1 MSYFQAAKRWV
12 SSLRPANRF
21 RSLSA
26 GMVTAMCIGLLIP
39 ALIGEFAMHYV
50 RQKQAGIESEEYLQ
64 SKIELLAS
72 SLALPVWNYDSDLV
86 TQIGEASLA
95 DKQVIRITV
104 SDTRN
109 EPLMDKVLPERR
121 LGTSHI
127 ARRVL
132 KLNDEVA
139 GSVELEIDDGL
150 IQAKAREDRLIFT
163 LIVFC
168 QFALALVFILF
179 AVHHRILKPLSALTR
194 FSNQLAG
201 GDFERVVGGQRDDE
215 IGHLGEQ
222 LDRMRRDL
230 RSSFAE
236 QKAILSNIPAGVV
249 FVRDN
254 IIRLANHSAENIFGY
269 RQNRMHGLPLKDL
282 YMSDEQY
289 NAIQER
295 ALAYNIPT
303 ETDTGLYVS
312 ELLLKRFDSTIFWA
326 SVRCS
331 LLDPQ
336 NASAGNIWVFEDIS
350 ERKAA
355 ETEIN
360 HLAFYDP
367 LTHLPNRRLLM
378 DRLKHALEYSARSD
392 KYGALLFIDLDNFK
406 TLNDTCGHE
415 CGDLLLQE
423 VAKRLVDGLRQTDT
437 VARLGGDE
445 FVVLLEDLTK
455 EMEESAA
462 YAQMVAEKLRL
473 SLNDSYLIA
482 DHMRYSTPSIGITIF
497 HDHQEKVEDL
507 LKHADMAM
515 YEAKSAGRN
524 TIRFFD
530 RKMQD
535 MLVARTLLED
545 DLRQAILNEE
555 FLLYYQPQLTRSGHI
570 SGVEALVRWKHAQ
583 RGIVSPAEFI
593 PLAEE
598 CGLIL
603 PLGAWVL
610 KTACQQLTQW
620 AAYPELAGLS
630 IAVNV
635 SASQLHQKTFVSDV
649 LRELKQTGANP
660 RNLKLELTESMLVN
674 DVDTITAQMTELK
687 AVGVSFSLDDFG
699 TGYSS
704 LSYLKRLPFDQLKI
718 DQCFVKNIFTDPNDA
733 AIAKM
738 VVALGISM
746 GLNVI
751 AEGVEYE
758 EQREYLS
765 GIGCDNY
772 QGYLFSKPLPLTE
785 FEAFF
790 VKSNNL

>member
-1 MSYFQAAKRWV
+1 MSYIQAAKTWINTF
-12 SSLRPANRF
+12 RPINRF

-26 GMVTAMCIGLLIP
+26 GIVTAMCLGLLVP

-50 RQKQAGIESEEYLQ
+50 RDKQVVVESDEYLQ

-72 SLALPVWNYDSDLV
+72 SLALPVWNYDSNLV
-86 TQIGEASLA
+86 EQIGNASLA
-95 DKQVIRITV
+95 DKKVIRVTV
-104 SDTRN
+104 SDSRDD
-109 EPLMDKVLPERR
+109 PLMNKVLPDRR

-132 KLNDEVA
+132 MFNHEVA

-150 IQAKAREDRLIFT
+150 IKEKAREDRLFFT

-168 QFALALVFILF
+168 QFSLALVFCLF
-179 AVHHRILKPLSALTR
+179 VVHYRVLRPLSALTR

-201 GDFERVVGGQRDDE
+201 GDFERSVGWQRDDE
-215 IGHLGEQ
+215 IGHLGNQ
-222 LDRMRRDL
+222 LDRMRHDL
-230 RSSFAE
+230 RSSFTE

-254 IIRLANHSAENIFGY
+254 IIRLANYSAENIFGY
-269 RQNRMHGLPLKDL
+269 RQDSMNGLPLKEL

-289 NAIQER
+289 IAIQER
-295 ALAYNIPT
+295 AMAYNSPADI
-303 ETDTGLYVS
+303 EAGLYVS
-312 ELLLKRFDSTIFWA
+312 ELLLKRFDSSIFWA

-336 NASAGNIWVFEDIS
+336 NPSAGNIWVFEDIS

-360 HLAFYDP
+360 QLAFYDP

-378 DRLKHALEYSARSD
+378 ARLKHALEYSSRSG

-415 CGDLLLQE
+415 SGDLLLQM
-423 VAKRLVDGLRQTDT
+423 VAQRLVKGLRKSDT

-445 FVVLLEDLTK
+445 FVVLLEDLTRN
-455 EMEESAA
+455 MEESAA
-462 YAQMVAEKLRL
+462 YAQMIGESLRA
-473 SLNDSYLIA
+473 SLNESYMIA
-482 DHMRYSTPSIGITIF
+482 DHPRYSTPSIGIAIY
-497 HDHQEKVEDL
+497 HDHLDKMEDL

-535 MLVARTLLED
+535 MLLAKSMLED
-545 DLRQAILNEE
+545 DLRSAIQNDEL
-555 FLLYYQPQLTRSGHI
+555 LLYYQPQITKSGQI
-570 SGVEALVRWKHAQ
+570 LGVEALVRWQHPQ
-583 RGIVSPAEFI
+583 RGMISPAEFI

-610 KTACQQLTQW
+610 KTACQQLAKW
-620 AAYPELAGLS
+620 ASSPEHAHLT

-635 SASQLHQKTFVSDV
+635 SASQLHQSTFVREV
-649 LRELKQTGANP
+649 LSILSQAGANP
-660 RNLKLELTESMLVN
+660 YCLKLELTESMLIN
-674 DVDTITAQMTELK
+674 DVDTIIEQMTELK
-687 AVGVSFSLDDFG
+687 SVGISFSLDDFG

-718 DQCFVKNIFTDPNDA
+718 DQCFVRNIFTDPNDA

-751 AEGVEYE
+751 AEGVEYQ
-758 EQREYLS
+758 EQKEYLS
-765 GIGCDNY
+765 GVGCENY
-772 QGYLFSKPLPLTE
+772 QGYLFSKPLPLAE
-785 FEAFF
+785 LESFLDR
-790 VKSNNL
+790 K